1 MSIIK
6 EWINSR
12 KLIFELAKNDFGM
25 KFAGSFFG
33 ILWAFVQP
41 VVTVLLYVFVFQI
54 AFKAGPTSDGF
65 PYVLWL
71 IAGLCPWLFFNEA
84 LVSASNC
91 FLDYSYLVKKVVFP
105 ISVLPAIKIISAL
118 FIHAFFIVFSLT
130 VYCFMGKLPGLGFVQ
145 LIYYV
150 FCLLVLV
157 LGLSFLTASIMPFFR
172 DLNSIIGIIMNI
184 GMWMTPILWNIS
196 NLENQIIKTILAINP
211 MYYIVN
217 GYRDSFMN
225 GCMVWQHPLLTL
237 AFWLEIVV
245 IYALGI
251 STFKKMKPHFAD
263 VL

>member
-118 FIHAFFIVFSLT
+118 FIHAFFIVTAIYFNVIISFS
-130 VYCFMGKLPGLGFVQ
+130 V
-145 LIYYV
+145 
-150 FCLLVLV
+150 
-157 LGLSFLTASIMPFFR
+157 
-172 DLNSIIGIIMNI
+172 IIIIMY
-184 GMWMTPILWNIS
+184 L
-196 NLENQIIKTILAINP
+196 
-211 MYYIVN
+211 
-217 GYRDSFMN
+217 F
-225 GCMVWQHPLLTL
+225 
-237 AFWLEIVV
+237 
-245 IYALGI
+245 
-251 STFKKMKPHFAD
+251 
-263 VL
+263 